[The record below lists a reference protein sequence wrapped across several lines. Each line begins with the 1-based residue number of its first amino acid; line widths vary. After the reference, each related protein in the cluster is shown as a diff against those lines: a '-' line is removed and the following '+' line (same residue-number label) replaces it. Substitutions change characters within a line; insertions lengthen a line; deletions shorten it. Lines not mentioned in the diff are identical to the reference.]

1 MEKFGHETTVSGR
14 AKDITFERYLFNFN
28 NGYGASVIK
37 ADYSYGGSDGLW
49 ELAVLNIDGTITYET
64 PITSDVLG
72 YLTDDKV
79 KEILNKIKNLVR
91 VPPHGYNF
99 ELLNKS

>member
-1 MEKFGHETTVSGR
+1 MEKFGHETTVSER

-37 ADYSYGGSDGLW
+37 ADYSYGGSSGLW
-49 ELAVLNIDGTITYET
+49 ELAILDIGGNITYET
-64 PITSDVLG
+64 PITNNVLG

-79 KEILNKIKNLVR
+79 KETLNKIKKFHR
-91 VPPHGYNF
+91 KDGA
-99 ELLNKS
+99 

>member
-14 AKDITFERYLFNFN
+14 VKDITFERYLFNFN

-49 ELAVLNIDGTITYET
+49 ELAVLDIGGRITYET

-79 KEILNKIKNLVR
+79 KKILNKIKNLVR